1 MAMPSESP
9 LTICALV
16 NVWPRRATTFIAQEF
31 IGLEAALIRLWLV
44 ALEHGGDQP
53 HELHDRITAPVH
65 YLPAKIG
72 RREFLQSWRKI
83 VDPRRK
89 RDALRMLARDLLKI
103 RKPRLKLRTFAR
115 AVTLAAQM
123 PPETELIYF
132 HFVTPPG
139 KLARYV
145 AAITGLPLA
154 GSAHARDI
162 WVTREQD
169 VRTVLGAAEWV
180 TTCNLPGAERLRQLA
195 PQPDKIHLI
204 YHGVDLGRFPKDPPE
219 RGQRDGSDPA
229 GPVRLLSVGR
239 AVEKKGFDILL
250 EALAALPGDLQWH
263 WQHIG
268 EGKRLNRLQAS
279 AELLGL
285 TRRITWSGAQDQ
297 QFVIEAYRNSD
308 LFVLPSRQAADG
320 DQDGLP
326 NVLMEAQTQA
336 LACLST
342 NFTAI
347 PELIEDGQTG
357 VLVPPG
363 DVRALAIALEDLI
376 RLPDRR
382 HALGIAGYD
391 RVRRDF
397 RAEDGIAEIARLIRD
412 TAELGRK

>member
-1 MAMPSESP
+1 M
-9 LTICALV
+9 
-16 NVWPRRATTFIAQEF
+16 
-31 IGLEAALIRLWLV
+31 
-44 ALEHGGDQP
+44 
-53 HELHDRITAPVH
+53 
-65 YLPAKIG
+65 
-72 RREFLQSWRKI
+72 
-83 VDPRRK
+83 
-89 RDALRMLARDLLKI
+89 
-103 RKPRLKLRTFAR
+103 
-115 AVTLAAQM
+115 
-123 PPETELIYF
+123 
-132 HFVTPPG
+132 
-139 KLARYV
+139 
-145 AAITGLPLA
+145 
-154 GSAHARDI
+154 
-162 WVTREQD
+162 
-169 VRTVLGAAEWV
+169 
-180 TTCNLPGAERLRQLA
+180 PGAERLRQLA

-250 EALAALPGDLQWH
+250 EALAA
-263 WQHIG
+263 
-268 EGKRLNRLQAS
+268 LNRLQAS

-397 RAEDGIAEIARLIRD
+397 RAEDGIAEIARLIRE